1 MLRWPRR
8 AVKPADNGWPAARA
22 PGSVAV
28 MADTAAPPARDLGGV
43 MLSTG
48 RLVLTAPSAADTAT
62 VYEICQ
68 DPQIQAWTMV
78 PSPYEYEHA
87 RRFIE
92 QAVPAGAAAG
102 TDVVFGMYHAVEG
115 RLLGMIGLHGI
126 TGPEDKHGARAEVGY
141 WTAPY
146 ARRQGYTAE
155 ALRAV
160 CRWGLAELG
169 LQRIEWIAFAGNDAS
184 RQLALKAGFTIE
196 GRLRSRMVH
205 RGKRT
210 DIWIGSLIPGDTIPA
225 A

>member
-1 MLRWPRR
+1 
-8 AVKPADNGWPAARA
+8 
-22 PGSVAV
+22 
-28 MADTAAPPARDLGGV
+28 MAETAAPPRAQPPGRDLTGV

-48 RLVLTAPSAADTAT
+48 RLVLSAPSAADTAA

-78 PSPYEYEHA
+78 PSPYAYEHA
-87 RRFIE
+87 RHFVE
-92 QAVPAGAAAG
+92 QAVPAGLAAG
-102 TDVVFGMYHAVEG
+102 TDAVFGIYHAQSG

-126 TGPEDKHGARAEVGY
+126 TGPEAKHGARAEVGY
-141 WTAPY
+141 WTAPD

-184 RQLALKAGFTIE
+184 RRLALKVGFTIE
-196 GRLRSRMVH
+196 GTLRNRMVH
-205 RGKRT
+205 RGRRT
-210 DIWIGSLIPGDTIPA
+210 DIWIGSLIPGDII
-225 A
+225 